1 VIGVSFRSEYRHVPS
16 PATRLKILFTS
27 THLTSFIR
35 DDLHLL
41 RRHFDVEHLITQGAR
56 SLFKIAAAV
65 RRADVTVTWFASVY
79 AAVVVFF
86 AQRWNKRSMII
97 VGGVDVANL
106 PEIGYGVWRSRWKSV
121 LVRYALR
128 HADRV
133 LVVDASLQ
141 RAAIQRANYDGN
153 NIRCVP
159 TGYDAR
165 RWHPAGEK
173 EPLVLTVSKCEDLTR
188 LKVKGVPFLLDTAKR
203 MTDVRFILVG
213 PSRHLLPHL
222 RADAPPNVEIVPY
235 VEQDELLAFYQR
247 AKVYCQP
254 SYSEGLPNALC
265 EAMLCECIPVGTAVG
280 GIPTAMQGI
289 GFLVPYGDVHA
300 LVEAITQALAAPSS
314 VGHRA
319 RAHIAENF
327 TLSHREN
334 ALLRT
339 LHELSA

>member
-1 VIGVSFRSEYRHVPS
+1 
-16 PATRLKILFTS
+16 
-27 THLTSFIR
+27 
-35 DDLHLL
+35 
-41 RRHFDVEHLITQGAR
+41 
-56 SLFKIAAAV
+56 
-65 RRADVTVTWFASVY
+65 
-79 AAVVVFF
+79 
-86 AQRWNKRSMII
+86 
-97 VGGVDVANL
+97 
-106 PEIGYGVWRSRWKSV
+106 
-121 LVRYALR
+121 
-128 HADRV
+128 
-133 LVVDASLQ
+133 
-141 RAAIQRANYDGN
+141 
-153 NIRCVP
+153 
-159 TGYDAR
+159 
-165 RWHPAGEK
+165 
-173 EPLVLTVSKCEDLTR
+173 LTR